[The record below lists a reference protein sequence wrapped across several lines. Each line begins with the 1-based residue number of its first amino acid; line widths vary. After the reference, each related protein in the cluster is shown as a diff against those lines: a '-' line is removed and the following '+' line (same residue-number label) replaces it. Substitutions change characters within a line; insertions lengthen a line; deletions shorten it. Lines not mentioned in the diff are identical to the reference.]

1 MKIKRTT
8 SSTSSSHPPI
18 RGKDTKIKIEQKH
31 SPFLEE
37 LKSTTDEKTVA
48 ELDELLGKID
58 EQGKLLVQDTT
69 LRNLL
74 KYKDLVQ
81 EFMKQ
86 VMERLY
92 RVKEVLGRRF
102 VDQQKIYIIVEKVDK
117 ALDALTE
124 EVLSSQANSLSIAA
138 KLDDIRGMLIDL
150 YR

>member
-1 MKIKRTT
+1 
-8 SSTSSSHPPI
+8 
-18 RGKDTKIKIEQKH
+18 
-31 SPFLEE
+31 
-37 LKSTTDEKTVA
+37 
-48 ELDELLGKID
+48 
-58 EQGKLLVQDTT
+58 
-69 LRNLL
+69 L

-124 EVLSSQANSLSIAA
+124 EVLSSQANSLSVAA